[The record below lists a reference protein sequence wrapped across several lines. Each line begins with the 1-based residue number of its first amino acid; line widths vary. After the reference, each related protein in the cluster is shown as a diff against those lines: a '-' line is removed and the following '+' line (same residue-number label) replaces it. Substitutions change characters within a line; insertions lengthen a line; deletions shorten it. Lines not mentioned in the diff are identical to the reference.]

1 MGGSEVVAVIS
12 GVINLIGGIAAV
24 FGWKRHQEVKDA
36 AERVERAGE
45 AVIQGVE
52 ACEKALG
59 TNEAK
64 EVKRSIQR
72 VAEAVGSEG
81 FLHDWLVTLGLAR
94 KSKDQ

>member
-1 MGGSEVVAVIS
+1 MSGTEVVTVIS
-12 GVINLIGGIAAV
+12 GLVNLVGGIAAF
-24 FGWKRHQEVKDA
+24 FGWKRHQEVKET

-59 TNEAK
+59 THEA
-64 EVKRSIQR
+64 EQVKRSIQR

-81 FLHDWLVTLGLAR
+81 FLHDWLVSLGLA
-94 KSKDQ
+94 SKNEDR